1 MPDDLRRRKPED
13 PQRINI
19 NQPWEVEYWCDRL
32 GCTESQLRDAVS
44 TVGPMVKDVKA
55 YLGK

>member
-1 MPDDLRRRKPED
+1 MPDDITRRQPED

-19 NQPWEVEYWCDRL
+19 NQPWEVEYWCDLL
-32 GCTESQLRDAVS
+32 GCTESQLRAAVRA
-44 TVGPMVKDVKA
+44 VGPMVKDVKA